1 MGSIGF
7 FCFCFLFGARVS
19 LCSPGCLR
27 LPNLLPQPPASVGL
41 QECAVTCT
49 GHLYSLKYQ
58 HHPWGQSSLPF
69 FLWSQ
74 PPFTD
79 LSHSLSFSYKTEC
92 RLQTLPSCPSSWLSF
107 FLQPCAVI
115 WHLHSHGPVPCLS
128 QPRRTQS
135 SAFPIT
141 ISRLLEST
149 GKSAN
154 RANWYHPRFMVPD
167 FSLACGPQ
175 WSASVLNLLPLQL
188 PGGPLSHL

>member
-1 MGSIGF
+1 MGSSAFVF
-7 FCFCFLFGARVS
+7 FLELGSHCVAQVVSDSLISCLSLLQVWDYRNVLSHARD
-19 LCSPGCLR
+19 
-27 LPNLLPQPPASVGL
+27 
-41 QECAVTCT
+41 TCT
-49 GHLYSLKYQ
+49 VLNSSITHV
-58 HHPWGQSSLPF
+58 GQSSLPF
-69 FLWSQ
+69 FSWSQ

-107 FLQPCAVI
+107 LLQPCAMI

-128 QPRRTQS
+128 QPWRTQS

-149 GKSAN
+149 GKSTN

-167 FSLACGPQ
+167 FSLASGPQ